1 MKSYLAGDMV
11 SAQEIAK
18 VAAAALVIVE
28 GDNNSRLITGTDTPS
43 SPACSSPKWTV
54 MAKPRVLWPC
64 LFFVPCF
71 IVRHRLWKAQDLAW
85 CPSHTAQP
93 PKLLPFWDF
102 ASPCVSLWRQSSDG

>member
-43 SPACSSPKWTV
+43 SPACRMK
-54 MAKPRVLWPC
+54 AGVLNV
-64 LFFVPCF
+64 LESVE
-71 IVRHRLWKAQDLAW
+71 
-85 CPSHTAQP
+85 
-93 PKLLPFWDF
+93 
-102 ASPCVSLWRQSSDG
+102 